1 MTFAKQSFREE
12 LAAMLFTFNVHFQ
25 KLGWVPLAV
34 TGAVKFIPFLAWIK
48 EDKKRA
54 ANFLAINALDEEAS
68 AAAAQAN
75 VVAARELAE
84 QYFNGL
90 FRLYRDYD
98 KAVEAAYR
106 SQCRKDG
113 EPKQEFALAVG
124 KS

>member
-1 MTFAKQSFREE
+1 MTFAEQSFREE

-34 TGAVKFIPFLAWIK
+34 TGAVKFTSFLAWIK
-48 EDKKRA
+48 EDKKRTA
-54 ANFLAINALDEEAS
+54 DFLTINVLDEEAS
-68 AAAAQAN
+68 AAVAQAN

-98 KAVEAAYR
+98 KAIETAYR
-106 SQCRKDG
+106 AECRKNG
-113 EPKQEFALAVG
+113 APQEGLALAREG
-124 KS
+124 T